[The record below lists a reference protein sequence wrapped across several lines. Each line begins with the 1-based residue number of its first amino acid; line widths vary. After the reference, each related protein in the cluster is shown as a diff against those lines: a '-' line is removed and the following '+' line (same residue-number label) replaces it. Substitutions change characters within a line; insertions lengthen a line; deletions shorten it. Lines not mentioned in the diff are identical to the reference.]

1 MKKISVIILA
11 LLLILTFSM
20 ASGAAGFLLGRD
32 LSYNI
37 VNSSSGDHDFSP
49 TNINTLRPRSI
60 DIIGVVKKYVIF
72 PAASLVER
80 AKEALAKVNDVS
92 FKKIGVVESYDNQE
106 GIVVTN
112 LKDKILVSITKRF
125 STPGH
130 SMDVTRISKTKEGY
144 RIKFDIRDPEQE
156 VGLIQVITYKTLKL
170 EIPKEEL
177 DNTPYIFILEGYNKI
192 PDSINM

>member
-92 FKKIGVVESYDNQE
+92 FKKIGVVESYDNQ
-106 GIVVTN
+106 
-112 LKDKILVSITKRF
+112 
-125 STPGH
+125 
-130 SMDVTRISKTKEGY
+130 
-144 RIKFDIRDPEQE
+144 
-156 VGLIQVITYKTLKL
+156 
-170 EIPKEEL
+170 
-177 DNTPYIFILEGYNKI
+177 
-192 PDSINM
+192 